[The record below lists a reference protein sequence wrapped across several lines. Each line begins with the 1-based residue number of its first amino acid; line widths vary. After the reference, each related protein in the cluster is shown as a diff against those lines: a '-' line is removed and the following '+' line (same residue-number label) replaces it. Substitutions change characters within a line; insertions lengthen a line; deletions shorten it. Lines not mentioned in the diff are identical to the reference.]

1 MQARRFYIDI
11 QQRAFVNGPNTD
23 LPRQNTEFTRSDTE
37 TIELY
42 FVDRVSSFGFDFADY
57 SGNSIKVAIGNQGN
71 PTEGTFK
78 ISDDTATTTALPYTV
93 TAGQLKAALDA
104 MDTSTGIFGGGPCT
118 VTGQMP
124 RFIVTVGSDNL
135 GVIGDLQT
143 DDNELVP
150 STEVSFIQ
158 RQAAT
163 ATKPLIF
170 DLVFQRQPAV
180 LTTTFTPV
188 PTTVTASVTTLVEGN
203 TNTSEQ
209 QRYEFNRLPVEGT
222 YSLTFPARTITVIS
236 ATASTFVAPNHGLYN
251 DQLVTLSGFTISP
264 SSVSNTG
271 YYVTART
278 RDTFK
283 ITTIAGG
290 SAVAFTNASV
300 LGTAQL
306 DAITTP
312 PIPFNADASLI
323 EAIIAS
329 TGINDGGVSQIA
341 VNGVVGEHFILTF
354 GNGSS
359 AINFPLTQVTAS
371 SLEAARGMS
380 GTLDFNTIGVR
391 DLITNEENESLTMEV
406 EVIATGSSTQT
417 YTTTASIDS
426 DIITQTSQP
435 SPPTTTYSQYF
446 MRVETGV
453 TGLQGGGSSKLDG
466 LVTANG
472 TYPVGIVVFIL
483 ISGVPQMWQLTAGTQ
498 ATNLGNGILRPV
510 DYATTTN
517 EKVWLQRM

>member
-57 SGNSIKVAIGNQGN
+57 SANSIKAAIGNQGN
-71 PTEGTFK
+71 PTAGTFK
-78 ISDDTATTTALPYTV
+78 IADDTATTAALPYTV
-93 TAGQLKAALDA
+93 TAGQLKTALDA
-104 MDTSTGIFGGGPCT
+104 MDTNNGIFGGGPCT
-118 VTGQMP
+118 VTGEIP

-135 GVIGDLQT
+135 GVIGDLET

-150 STEVSFIQ
+150 FTEVSFIQ

-170 DLVFQRQPAV
+170 DLVLQRQPAV
-180 LTTTFTPV
+180 LTTTFAPI

-209 QRYEFNRLPVEGT
+209 QRYEFNRIPVKGT
-222 YSLTFPARTITVIS
+222 YSLTFPARSIAAIS
-236 ATASTFVAPNHGLYN
+236 ATASIIVASNHGLYN

-271 YYVTART
+271 YYVTERT
-278 RDTFK
+278 KDTFK
-283 ITTIAGG
+283 LTTIAGG
-290 SAVAFTNASV
+290 TSVAFTNASV
-300 LGTAQL
+300 LGTVEL
-306 DAITTP
+306 NAITTP
-312 PIPFNADASLI
+312 PIPFNANASLV

-329 TGINDGGVSQIA
+329 TGIKDGGIPQIA
-341 VNGVVGEHFILTF
+341 VNGVIGEHFILTF

-380 GTLDFNTIGVR
+380 GSLNFNTIGVR

-417 YTTTASIDS
+417 YTTPASIAS

-453 TGLQGGGSSKLDG
+453 TGLQGGGSSNLDG